1 MDLIGHELT
10 RGTWEGFHVVAEVT
24 ALHVICHIA
33 AHPWSPKVMGDEFH
47 CLPSSGVAG
56 HWIVVV
62 SLHNVEPELIVPGDI
77 DLSSVEY

>member
-1 MDLIGHELT
+1 
-10 RGTWEGFHVVAEVT
+10 VVTKVT
-24 ALHVICHIA
+24 ALHVVCHVA
-33 AHPWSPKVMGDEFH
+33 AHPCPPKVMGNEFH
-47 CLPSSGVAG
+47 HLPSSRVAG